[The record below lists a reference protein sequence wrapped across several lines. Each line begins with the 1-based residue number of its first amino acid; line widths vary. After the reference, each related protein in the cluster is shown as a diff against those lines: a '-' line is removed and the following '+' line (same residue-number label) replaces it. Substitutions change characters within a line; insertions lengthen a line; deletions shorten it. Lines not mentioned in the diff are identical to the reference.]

1 MLGVC
6 NAATQSPVVA
16 AIDDL
21 VQKKIHLGYINALSV
36 VKKSAYRSVL

>member
-21 VQKKIHLGYINALSV
+21 VQKRYTSGTLMLFPW
-36 VKKSAYRSVL
+36 